1 MASKEACLLPLPS
14 RSTSMQVV
22 AGLERLL
29 LLVVA
34 GASRGATQIEE
45 VAQMSV
51 NAATIDLIRLPLAK
65 SKGKRLDYFLT
76 RAFGCWHSNMGRPI
90 TAVGETYRACLDCG
104 VVASLMR
111 RAGR

>member
-1 MASKEACLLPLPS
+1 MASGLPLD
-14 RSTSMQVV
+14 
-22 AGLERLL
+22 
-29 LLVVA
+29 VA

-51 NAATIDLIRLPLAK
+51 NAATIDLIHLPLAK

-90 TAVGETYRACLDCG
+90 TTAGETYRACLACG
-104 VVASLMR
+104 AR
-111 RAGR
+111 RRFDTESWTMHGSYYFEK

>member
-1 MASKEACLLPLPS
+1 MASGLP
-14 RSTSMQVV
+14 
-22 AGLERLL
+22 
-29 LLVVA
+29 LVVA

-65 SKGKRLDYFLT
+65 SKGKRLDYFST

-104 VVASLMR
+104 AR
-111 RAGR
+111 RLFDAKSWTMNGPYYFENENTTS